1 MDPLTIAAICT
12 LVLKNEAAS
21 TAVPPGTNCAKIEAD
36 QRANAA
42 KANARVDDETDREA
56 IGRVAYHEAANQGDR
71 GIAAVVYTIINRVG
85 SGRFGGNVN
94 AVLNA
99 PRQFEPVTRYGGDWR
114 RLPPAP
120 PAARARVDAIVGL
133 ALKGE
138 LADET
143 GGALYFQNPRIV
155 AARERAG
162 LVSRGLTNFGGQT
175 PSAVIGDHSFYT
187 GPRYAGV
194 RSAARIS
201 QIGGVEPGADQ
212 AAFIAGGGAIFVD
225 GKAEAFD
232 TPATA
237 QQEQTGA
244 NDAAQ
249 VMTERDII
257 SPAQTEGKGQRTTP
271 AIPTEIADRAAPLVV
286 EEAEQ
291 KADDVG
297 GMFVLPTGK
306 TSTAPQ

>member
-21 TAVPPGTNCAKIEAD
+21 TAVPRGTNCAKIEAD
-36 QRANAA
+36 QRSNAA
-42 KANARVDDETDREA
+42 KANTRVDDESDREA

-85 SGRFGGNVN
+85 SGRFGGNVS

-99 PRQFEPVTRYGGDWR
+99 PKQFEPVMRYGGDWR

-120 PAARARVDAIVGL
+120 PAARSRIDAIVGL

-155 AARERAG
+155 ASRERAG

-187 GPRYAGV
+187 GPRIAGV
-194 RSAARIS
+194 RSVTRAG
-201 QIGGVEPGADQ
+201 QIIAGSGSADQ
-212 AAFIAGGGAIFVD
+212 ADYIASGGAIFV
-225 GKAEAFD
+225 GGQAEAFD
-232 TPATA
+232 PAATQRDGETIISAPVQVTANGQIVAQDKAGKVRDIATTAPVELAEQNAPLIVEKTA
-237 QQEQTGA
+237 QG
-244 NDAAQ
+244 
-249 VMTERDII
+249 
-257 SPAQTEGKGQRTTP
+257 G
-271 AIPTEIADRAAPLVV
+271 
-286 EEAEQ
+286 
-291 KADDVG
+291 DDVG
-297 GMFVLPTGK
+297 GMFVLSSGR
-306 TSTAPQ
+306 TSTAPR

>member
-42 KANARVDDETDREA
+42 KANTRVDDESDREA

-85 SGRFGGNVN
+85 SGRFGGNVS

-99 PRQFEPVTRYGGDWR
+99 PKQFEPVMRFGGDWR

-120 PAARARVDAIVGL
+120 PAARSRIDAIVGL

-187 GPRYAGV
+187 GPRYGNV
-194 RSAARIS
+194 RSVTRAG
-201 QIGGVEPGADQ
+201 QIIAGSGNADQ
-212 AAFIAGGGAIFVD
+212 ADYIGAGGALFVA
-225 GKAEAFD
+225 GEAEAFD
-232 TPATA
+232 PASTQRDSETVRSA
-237 QQEQTGA
+237 P
-244 NDAAQ
+244 AQ
-249 VMTERDII
+249 VTGNDEKVAARKTD
-257 SPAQTEGKGQRTTP
+257 GDVTTVATP
-271 AIPTEIADRAAPLVV
+271 PIELVDRNAPLIV
-286 EEAEQ
+286 EKEAQ
-291 KADDVG
+291 SGDDVG
-297 GMFVLPTGK
+297 GMFVLSNGR

>member
-12 LVLKNEAAS
+12 LVLKNEAAT
-21 TAVPPGTNCAKIEAD
+21 TAVPPGTNCAQIERD

-42 KANARVDDETDREA
+42 KANVRVDDESDREA
-56 IGRVAYHEAANQGDR
+56 IGRVAYAEAANQGDR

-85 SGRFGGNVN
+85 SGRFGNSVN

-99 PRQFEPVTRYGGDWR
+99 PKQFEPVSRYGGDWR

-133 ALKGE
+133 ALRGE

-187 GPRYAGV
+187 GPRYANV
-194 RSAARIS
+194 RTRGP
-201 QIGGVEPGADQ
+201 GGAIVTAGNDQ
-212 AAFIAGGGAIFVD
+212 SDFIDGGGAIFV
-225 GKAEAFD
+225 GGQAEAFD
-232 TPATA
+232 PASTIRERQDEPA
-237 QQEQTGA
+237 DARAIDLTRQIEPALKGRA
-244 NDAAQ
+244 SERPDDAAS
-249 VMTERDII
+249 ELA
-257 SPAQTEGKGQRTTP
+257 SL
-271 AIPTEIADRAAPLVV
+271 RAPIL
-286 EEAEQ
+286 AEQ
-291 KADDVG
+291 RADNAPDDAG
-297 GMFVLPTGK
+297 GMFVLRSGK
-306 TSTAPQ
+306 TSSAPQ